1 MFNNKEKE
9 IENKNGNR
17 TDKLIKLEQVY
28 WSNDL
33 IEFEFLPFL
42 SFHCLFSPPDLVSSP
57 PPIVD
62 VCYQPLGYICL
73 HNHWTTIVPVVLLLS
88 LPTVWAA
95 QKKASLF
102 EMSWWISPLKSSWR
116 LTSLYSKRKTWR
128 NKTKKKTWRCT
139 TVIEEA
145 VSGSVPPLLLSRR
158 VQLALVHAMIKLFS
172 SLLLPCRVS
181 PWCARRHPPLQG
193 SCPSGDRHGIV
204 TRCGVVKPCPVLWL
218 ARSCNKTNTKN

>member
-1 MFNNKEKE
+1 MSYYTYFSPFLLILQLHIKKKKDMFNNKEKE

-116 LTSLYSKRKTWR
+116 LTHLFTQRERHGEIKQ
-128 NKTKKKTWRCT
+128 KKKH
-139 TVIEEA
+139 
-145 VSGSVPPLLLSRR
+145 GG
-158 VQLALVHAMIKLFS
+158 ALQ
-172 SLLLPCRVS
+172 
-181 PWCARRHPPLQG
+181 W
-193 SCPSGDRHGIV
+193 
-204 TRCGVVKPCPVLWL
+204 
-218 ARSCNKTNTKN
+218 